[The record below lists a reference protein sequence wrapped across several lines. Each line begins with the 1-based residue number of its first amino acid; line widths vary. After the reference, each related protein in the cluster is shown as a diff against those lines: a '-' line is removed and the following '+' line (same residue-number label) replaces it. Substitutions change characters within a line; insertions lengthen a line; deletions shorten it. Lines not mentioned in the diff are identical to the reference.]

1 MRLSLAFSVFSM
13 SLAPAA
19 LAAGPEPGPAP
30 ADAAGPAAE
39 PAPALTAP
47 APAEPAPAEPAPGPT
62 AQTDWPASAGPPP
75 GEGPGAKAAEPAPS
89 PGGASAPPAADHPH
103 AEVQPRHRI
112 SYTNVLV
119 ARLNPLGA
127 EDRLTF
133 MYHRRLTARTGRLW
147 EDSHVGFGLTPSF
160 APSIVRLG
168 GTLQVVPL
176 AILHL
181 KASYYFITYFGEH
194 EFKAHDFAS
203 PNDNF
208 GPKVIKERS
217 EAKEGLTTYGG
228 QAELSA
234 LLQAKFGPIAV
245 RNELTFFHNLI
256 KLRDGND
263 VFYDLRH
270 DVLAPARGWLLGND
284 SDLLYIN
291 SKIRLTAGVRGTY
304 FHNFYADSV
313 YEATDTARDD
323 RINDI
328 ARVGPLIAY
337 TFKDRPKKRFMK
349 PTLYLLAQWWV
360 KHRYRTGQEVSQ
372 GLPMIVLGF
381 SFTGDLWKRD

>member
-1 MRLSLAFSVFSM
+1 MRLSLAFSLFSM

-19 LAAGPEPGPAP
+19 LAAAPEPAAGPTPAADAGSPPPAEPAP
-30 ADAAGPAAE
+30 AVEPAPAAE
-39 PAPALTAP
+39 PAPAP
-47 APAEPAPAEPAPGPT
+47 GPAPGG
-62 AQTDWPASAGPPP
+62 WPASAGPPP
-75 GEGPGAKAAEPAPS
+75 GEGSGAKAAEPAAA
-89 PGGASAPPAADHPH
+89 PGGAATPPPADHAH
-103 AEVQPRHRI
+103 EVQPRHRI

-133 MYHRRLTARTGRLW
+133 MYHRRLTTRTGRLW

-313 YEATDTARDD
+313 YEPTDTARDD

-349 PTLYLLAQWWV
+349 PTLYVLAQWWV

-372 GLPMIVLGF
+372 GLPMIVIGF
-381 SFTGDLWKRD
+381 SFTGDLWKRE